1 MHLGDLGADVVKV
14 ERPHAGDSTRAIAP
28 PLWNGE
34 SCYFLSVN
42 RNKRSIALNLKHAQG
57 REVAHQLAARA
68 DVMIEALHPGA
79 AESLGLDYETLES
92 LNPRLVYCKITG
104 FGRTGPA
111 SQRPAMDVMMQAW
124 GGLMSVTG
132 EAGGRPVR
140 VGYSLTDVVA
150 GLNALVAVLSA
161 LHVREM
167 TGVGQLV
174 DTSLLEGQVLS
185 ALNFV
190 TNYLATGEVP
200 QPSGSGHP
208 SVVPYQAFPAS
219 DGFIVVAGGN
229 DTLWRRMCRVLGRD
243 ELADDPRFRTNPDRV
258 QNRTVLIPMLE
269 DVFRGK
275 RVTEW
280 QTALDEME
288 VPNAPVNTIDRVLA
302 DPQVAA
308 RDMIVPIPH
317 PRIPELRVPGIPFK
331 LSRSQPSIRR
341 PPPLLGEHS
350 DEVLAELGYDAVE
363 RVRLREAGVYHGSSE
378 EEERA
383 DGG

>member
-1 MHLGDLGADVVKV
+1 L
-14 ERPHAGDSTRAIAP
+14 
-28 PLWNGE
+28 
-34 SCYFLSVN
+34 Y
-42 RNKRSIALNLKHAQG
+42 
-57 REVAHQLAARA
+57 
-68 DVMIEALHPGA
+68 
-79 AESLGLDYETLES
+79 
-92 LNPRLVYCKITG
+92 
-104 FGRTGPA
+104 
-111 SQRPAMDVMMQAW
+111 
-124 GGLMSVTG
+124 
-132 EAGGRPVR
+132 
-140 VGYSLTDVVA
+140 
-150 GLNALVAVLSA
+150 
-161 LHVREM
+161 
-167 TGVGQLV
+167 
-174 DTSLLEGQVLS
+174 
-185 ALNFV
+185 FV

-243 ELADDPRFRTNPDRV
+243 DLADDPRFRTNPDRV
-258 QNRTVLIPMLE
+258 QSRAVLIPMLE

-275 RVTEW
+275 RVMEW

-317 PRIPELRVPGIPFK
+317 PRIPELRVAGIPFK

-341 PPPLLGEHS
+341 PPPRLGEHS

-363 RVRLREAGVYHGSSE
+363 RARLREAAVYHGSSE
-378 EEERA
+378 EVEHA